1 MGPEA
6 PGGGLEGFDALWM
19 PHPPSKSP
27 AGAGGRQMLDVALA
41 LSIIV
46 LAALWWWP
54 CDDHKAPYDDPDD
67 WGSQ

>member
-6 PGGGLEGFDALWM
+6 GRGRLESVDALWL
-19 PHPPSKSP
+19 PHPPPKQAIRP
-27 AGAGGRQMLDVALA
+27 GGRQMLDVALA

-54 CDDHKAPYDDPDD
+54 YDDHKAPYEDPDD